1 MDERAMSDAPMAS
14 GQETRF
20 APPTEALGRL
30 ERRAWIVGAVGVVG
44 CLIAY
49 FATPAAQFLKSWLV
63 AWLFWFS
70 IALGSLALAMTHH
83 LSRGAWGLMARRI
96 WEAAFRTLPLVA
108 LLFLPLLLDLPALYV
123 WARPEVVAGDEIL
136 QHKAG
141 YLNVPFFV
149 VRAVLYFAIWILLA
163 RLLAR
168 MSIRQDRAAGQEAR
182 LFDRMQRVSA
192 GGVLIYVLTLS
203 FAAIDW
209 IMSLD
214 PHWFSSIWGVY
225 LLAGQGVAA
234 LAFLILVGN
243 YLAQRDPL
251 HGVLRPEH
259 FHDYGKLLFAFTMLW
274 GYFAVSQYLI
284 IWSGNLPEE
293 ITWFIERREGPWLA
307 MSVLLVLMQFFIPFL
322 LLLSRGLKRHSG
334 RLAAVVLILLVARW
348 LDLYWQVAP
357 SVTHGPLGLTWVD
370 AAALVGIGGLW
381 LGLFFRLL
389 ARRPLLPLRD
399 PYLEEALERG

>member
-1 MDERAMSDAPMAS
+1 MSGPVMNDAPMAS
-14 GQETRF
+14 AEETRF
-20 APPTEALGRL
+20 APPAEALERL
-30 ERRAWIVGAVGVVG
+30 ERRAWMVGAVGAVG
-44 CLIAY
+44 CLIGY
-49 FATPAAQFLKSWLV
+49 FATPTEQFLKSWLV

-108 LLFLPLLLDLPALYV
+108 LLFLPLLLDLPALYI

-149 VRAVLYFAIWILLA
+149 VRTILYFAIWILLA

-243 YLAQRDPL
+243 YLNKRDPL

-293 ITWFIERREGPWLA
+293 ITWFMERREGPWLA
-307 MSVLLVLMQFFIPFL
+307 MSVLLVLAHFFIPFL

-334 RLAAVVLILLVARW
+334 RLAAVVGILLVARW

-357 SVTHGPLGLTWVD
+357 NVTHEHLGLTWVD

>member
-1 MDERAMSDAPMAS
+1 MSEMRTPS
-14 GQETRF
+14 GRDGRF
-20 APPTEALGRL
+20 APPADALGRL
-30 ERRAWIVGAVGVVG
+30 ERRAWIIGALGAVG

-49 FATPAAQFLKSWLV
+49 FVAPKEQFLKSWLV

-70 IALGSLALAMTHH
+70 IALGSLALAMVHH

-108 LLFLPLLLDLPALYV
+108 VLFLPILLDLPALYE

-141 YLNVPFFV
+141 YLNVPFFLL
-149 VRAVLYFAIWILLA
+149 RTGLYFLIWVVLA
-163 RLLAR
+163 WLLAR
-168 MSIRQDRAAGQEAR
+168 MSARQDEAPGEEAR
-182 LFDRMQRVSA
+182 LFTRMQRVSS
-192 GGVLIYVLTLS
+192 GGALIYVLTLS

-209 IMSLD
+209 VMSLD
-214 PHWFSSIWGVY
+214 PHWFSSIWGAY

-243 YLAQRDPL
+243 YLAQREPL
-251 HGVLRPEH
+251 AGVLRPEH

-293 ITWFIERREGPWLA
+293 ITWFLKRREGAWLA
-307 MSVLLVLMQFFIPFL
+307 VSVLLALAHFFIPFL

-348 LDLYWQVAP
+348 LDFYWQVAP
-357 SVTHGPLGLTWVD
+357 NVTHGRLGLTWID
-370 AAALVGIGGLW
+370 AATLVGIGGLW

-389 ARRPLLPLRD
+389 SRRSLLPVRD
-399 PYLEEALERG
+399 PYLEEALQHG

>member
-1 MDERAMSDAPMAS
+1 MSEMPMPV
-14 GQETRF
+14 QPETRF
-20 APPTEALGRL
+20 APPAEALERL
-30 ERRAWIVGAVGVVG
+30 ERRSWIVGAVGAVG
-44 CLIAY
+44 CLIGY
-49 FATPAAQFLKSWLV
+49 FAVPAEQLLKSWLV

-108 LLFLPLLLDLPALYV
+108 LLFLPLLLDLPALYI

-136 QHKAG
+136 QHKAA

-149 VRAVLYFAIWILLA
+149 VRTVLYFAIWILLA

-168 MSIRQDRAAGQEAR
+168 MSIRQDRAEGQEAR

-243 YLAQRDPL
+243 YLTKRDPL

-293 ITWFIERREGPWLA
+293 ITWFMERREGPWLA
-307 MSVLLVLMQFFIPFL
+307 VSVLLVLAHFFIPFL

-334 RLAAVVLILLVARW
+334 DRKSVV
-348 LDLYWQVAP
+348 
-357 SVTHGPLGLTWVD
+357 
-370 AAALVGIGGLW
+370 
-381 LGLFFRLL
+381 
-389 ARRPLLPLRD
+389 
-399 PYLEEALERG
+399 